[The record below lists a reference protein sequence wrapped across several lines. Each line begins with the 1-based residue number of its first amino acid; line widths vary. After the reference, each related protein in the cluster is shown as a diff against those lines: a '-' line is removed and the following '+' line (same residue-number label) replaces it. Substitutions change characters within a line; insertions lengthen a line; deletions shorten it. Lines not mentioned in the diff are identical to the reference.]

1 VRRPDRRG
9 SDIELGVVVDSLD
22 TDAPVQN
29 RGGMV
34 NDTGSSSLSLH
45 IKGSPDSS
53 ERWVTS
59 FWDQCVALTERQ
71 FKQRRGQR
79 FTLPDLVG
87 MPAEFVMS
95 PTLMHSADTG
105 SQHTSTV
112 NIGPGL
118 VR

>member
-9 SDIELGVVVDSLD
+9 SDIELGVVVDTSD
-22 TDAPVQN
+22 TDAPVQS
-29 RGGMV
+29 RGVMV

-45 IKGSPDSS
+45 IKGAPDSS

-87 MPAEFVMS
+87 THDAFGMRNVSNSNAFC
-95 PTLMHSADTG
+95 
-105 SQHTSTV
+105 
-112 NIGPGL
+112 
-118 VR
+118 